1 MKRFLLLLMT
11 LVLAVSG
18 IKAAPSISKNG
29 STITLSG
36 FNAGDLA
43 KVFAGEIEGIS
54 AEDFSGVSSI
64 VFGSGCA
71 LNADDFTA
79 MSSTTHP
86 ELSGVKTVDMSNATV
101 SVDTSE
107 GSTATAISTMSG
119 MNLSGMEYLRLPDS
133 MTSADDVTKMK
144 DLHSSSKNQSLKMAG
159 AFDNSDDTW
168 IKVSLTSFKTDEV
181 TNFLNAFNLPV
192 GWHEQK
198 IKEVR
203 MAGLYGVTDLVNNGA
218 PNFGKAG
225 VAVWDFTG
233 ANFANCEVNV
243 TLPSGNENDPTA
255 GYYAYNDPFCENGKV
270 TYTSPYQTNAFYYF
284 SAVDEYKKHIVELK
298 LPDVGMNSLPYQSL
312 YNMGTQNKADYLRYK
327 NITELGDLAAVDA
340 SGNKLDYGVIEDL
353 IIPDCY
359 TDIDTE
365 CGKQLNVRHL
375 VIGSGMKRIH
385 GGAFGNSPNLTD
397 LDFGAG
403 LSECYVGDHAFYEC
417 NSMKHI
423 ALSEGIVSVGSQA
436 FYNSQ
441 HLESIRLP
449 ETLIN
454 IGDEAFFLC
463 LALNSITI
471 PQNVN
476 QIGRK
481 AFWNC
486 PLTDIFLTNT
496 DPEKIPI
503 MWSAGTQ
510 ENYSN
515 ISSGCS
521 FYNSA
526 MYGWG
531 TIQGLNINANNY
543 HHLEDMSW
551 EEATAWY
558 FINEN
563 GLPVLHYPKELAR
576 KVHAEISQTYHT
588 HTKADESGVQYGLPL
603 AEDLDSRGRIPGADL
618 GDSNGKWTR
627 DGWAQFLLM
636 KEFTTDPGEDVYQ
649 KEYKDVWY
657 TMCFP
662 FDLTDEQLAAAFNET
677 FNIVDFSGIQIE
689 DVASKEDASVTVKQ
703 MILHFDRVAVTDYKD
718 TEGKHYKR
726 VMEGGKPKREKD
738 ENNRFE
744 YNVYS
749 DEQGNQY
756 HHVITINTGDL
767 QKAKTKTFV
776 RGNSIENSTQN
787 FKNGTYEAVLIDGIL
802 ATAGHPYM
810 IHPAIGVKAGSPAK
824 RCTFA
829 GISWLGQSKWA
840 KAFEDNSRTIDLGIK
855 KTIEELPDSNYNHK
869 GYAEYANK
877 KQKYT
882 FIGNPK
888 IYRDDA
894 QAAVG
899 DEPQIPEKPTEP
911 IAPPKPTDTLS
922 EPTVT
927 LTEPSA
933 LTADEQEL
941 VSLLTDGKDQ
951 YNRGPWYGIS
961 EKITANYND
970 GSDQANS
977 FNNKLNITSN
987 KLQQLGYDV
996 YNGGAEAAFNYCKTT
1011 FNKSIN
1017 YASDYAAYLANK
1029 ALWDAYRANQA
1040 AWTAY
1045 NSYNP
1050 ATAQSEYQAAL
1061 DNYNDAVAAHS
1072 QWEKTA
1078 STYKVLIPQYAYF
1091 LGTKAGE
1098 NYPKFFREMRED
1110 QKPRDK
1116 GVWNQF
1122 TAVIIPNKAALKGL
1136 EAELDGKEPAVS
1148 GAKIAYNEDYFVFD
1162 DTPQGIATLIEKIEK
1177 EEGKAPEVEYMDIVV
1192 SIDGKIVSRDKTTF
1206 EGLPKGVYIING
1218 KKYYVK

>member
-1 MKRFLLLLMT
+1 MKKILLLMW
-11 LVLAVSG
+11 VLLLG
-18 IKAAPSISKNG
+18 ISIQAQT
-29 STITLSG
+29 TITVTSENTLADQLANLSTVQSTLIITG
-36 FNAGDLA
+36 TLT
-43 KVFAGEIEGIS
+43 
-54 AEDFSGVSSI
+54 AEDFN
-64 VFGSGCA
+64 A
-71 LNADDFTA
+71 LN
-79 MSSTTHP
+79 STNTKLAGVTKLD
-86 ELSGVKTVDMSNATV
+86 LSGATV
-101 SVDTSE
+101 AS
-107 GSTATAISTMSG
+107 ISDMSG

-284 SAVDEYKKHIVELK
+284 SAVHEYMQHIVELK
-298 LPDVGMNSLPYQSL
+298 LPDDNMKSLPYKSL
-312 YNMGTQNKADYLRYK
+312 YNMGTENKADYLRYK

-353 IIPDCY
+353 VIPDCY

-403 LSECYVGDHAFYEC
+403 LSDCYVGDHAFYEC

-486 PLTDIFLTNT
+486 PLTDIFLTTT

-744 YNVYS
+744 YNVYK

-927 LTEPSA
+927 LTEPTP
-933 LTADEQEL
+933 LTDEEQTL
-941 VSLLTDGKDQ
+941 ISKLTDGNDQ
-951 YNRGPWYGIS
+951 HNRGPWYGIT
-961 EKITANYND
+961 EPITANFND
-970 GSDQANS
+970 GSTQWNAYNS
-977 FNNKLNITSN
+977 QFHIFNSLLTAHGFNYWNASS
-987 KLQQLGYDV
+987 GPD
-996 YNGGAEAAFNYCKTT
+996 AEAAFNWCKET
-1011 FNKSIN
+1011 FNKNIN

-1029 ALWDAYRANQA
+1029 ALWDAYRANQT
-1040 AWTAY
+1040 AWTTY
-1045 NSYNP
+1045 NNYD
-1050 ATAQSEYQAAL
+1050 ADAAQAAYQTAL
-1061 DNYNDAVAAHS
+1061 NNYNDAVAAHS

-1098 NYPKFFREMRED
+1098 LYPKYFREMRED
-1110 QKPRDK
+1110 QTPRAK

-1162 DTPQGIATLIEKIEK
+1162 DIPQGIATLIEKIEK